1 MRLPALA
8 LEHCWGDGAEAKGV
22 APLSAALGSRDPAKR
37 GVRYLGLF
45 VVLFHAQPHVKAGM
59 VIHFFNLLRIFLK
72 NGVNNSTGL
81 VPLFR

>member
-8 LEHCWGDGAEAKGV
+8 LEHSRGDGAEAKGV

-45 VVLFHAQPHVKAGM
+45 VVLVHDQPQVLGSCEGWNGDT
-59 VIHFFNLLRIFLK
+59 FF
-72 NGVNNSTGL
+72 
-81 VPLFR
+81 